1 MLKSRIGRIMAIL
14 LFLALGAWFVIQV
27 GSPAPETV
35 SRNEAIQALAPGA
48 QRGDTVIDRP
58 SLSGAT
64 SYVYGEPVVPAI
76 VNMMDVPAGPA
87 EVDLIKEMYEK
98 GEIDLYEND
107 GPVSEG
113 AFQAL
118 VAESERQPVDS
129 SLQSE
134 IPQMGALNTGASF
147 KAIDYT
153 QSNQGVPPDPDIMVG
168 LDHVVVGVNTS
179 FQVFDKNGNS
189 LVGPTLYSSFWG
201 SNCGTGSG
209 VSMFDPYSGYDEE
222 NNRYVMGIT
231 AYDPGVNGGDNGY
244 ACIAVSQTDSA
255 TGSWYLYSF
264 DGNPGGGS
272 DYFFDYPHMGIGQDA
287 IYVSANMFGSSFV
300 RNHVFAFDKDAMY
313 SGASANSVKFDV
325 GATNFTIQPAKL
337 KGFTTGGWPTNA
349 NEPHYF
355 IDAQYGNSQN
365 QLKVW
370 KFSDPWGTPSFTS
383 AGTVTVNSYSLP
395 VSQPQ
400 QGGSNIQGNDNR
412 LLDVEYW
419 GGKMWATHAVGC
431 NPGGGTVNCVRWY
444 EIDISSG
451 TASLVQ
457 QGTLSSNSTYRSF
470 PDLGV
475 NSCGDMLVGYTMTS
489 SSMYPSVYV
498 SGREAGDTSGQ
509 LKDETLVHAG
519 EDYYTAYDSVPRRW
533 GDYTGLALDPD
544 GETFW
549 YLGEYSRNQATARW
563 STWVGSFK
571 WSGCTVGPTPT
582 PGPTATPTNTPQP
595 TATPLPQACT
605 TYTAADT
612 PIALPNGTSSISS
625 NLSVSGSNTIVDV
638 NVNVDM
644 AHVYVGDIAF
654 TVTHQNTGT
663 SATIIDRPGVP
674 ASTYGCSGD
683 DILATLDD
691 SAGSAVE
698 NQCAGSTPTI
708 NGTFSPNNALSV
720 FNGENGNGTW
730 TMTVQDFYTSAD
742 AGTLNGWSVEI
753 CVEDNG
759 NPTPTNTPIPPTPTN
774 TPAPTAT
781 NTPAPTA
788 TNTPAPTATNTP
800 ALTATNTPAPTA
812 TNTPVPPTPTP
823 APDGLFCSN
832 PGISIPDPG
841 STSDS
846 QSISDTRTINDLNV
860 ILDASH
866 TWVGDLTFTLTHV
879 NSGTSVTIFDRPG
892 VPASTYGCSGNDIDA
907 MLDDEAGSAV
917 EGQCGTG
924 TPTIN
929 GTFSPNNAL
938 SAFDGESM
946 NGSWTLSVSDA
957 VGADSGTLNS
967 WCLEATLGGPTPTDT
982 PTPMVTNTPAPTA
995 TNTPAPTATNTPA
1008 PTATNTP
1015 APTATNTPVPTPTNT
1030 PVPGGSDDIY
1040 ISSSTSG
1047 SVGGV
1052 SFADEDI
1059 ILFDTGTNTWS
1070 MYFDGSDVLPSADIN
1085 AFALL
1090 SDGTILMSFDNA
1102 PSVSG
1107 VGTVDD
1113 SDIVQF
1119 TPTSLGS
1126 TTAGTFAMFFDG
1138 SDVGLTTSGEDI
1150 SSIAVS
1156 PAGNLIVSFLGSWS
1170 VTGASG
1176 VDEDLAEFSAT
1187 AWGSSTSGTWSMYFD
1202 GSDVGLNTSSNEDV
1216 WGAWVATNG
1225 NIYLTTQGDFSVS
1238 GLSGD
1243 GSDIF
1248 ICNSPTTGSS
1258 TSCSSFTMYFD
1269 GSAEGIGAE
1278 QIDGMVIV
1286 Q

>member
-1 MLKSRIGRIMAIL
+1 MLKSRIGRILVIL
-14 LFLALGAWFVIQV
+14 LFLGLGTWLILQA

-35 SRNEAIQALAPGA
+35 TRIEAVQALAPGA
-48 QRGDTVIDRP
+48 QRGDTPVDRP
-58 SLSGAT
+58 SLTGAT
-64 SYVYGEPVVPAI
+64 SYVYGEPVAPVV
-76 VNMMDVPAGPA
+76 VNMKDVPAGPA
-87 EVDLIKEMYEK
+87 DVDIIKELYEK

-107 GPVSEG
+107 GPISDG
-113 AFQAL
+113 AFQAM
-118 VAESERQPVDS
+118 VAESERQPVDDS
-129 SLQSE
+129 VQSD
-134 IPQMGALNTGASF
+134 IPQLGVLNSGVNF

-153 QSNQGVPPDPDIMVG
+153 QSMQGVPPDPDIMVG
-168 LDHVVVGVNTS
+168 NDHIVVGVNTS

-201 SNCGTGSG
+201 SNCGTGSN
-209 VSMFDPYSGYDEE
+209 VVMFDPYSVYDEE
-222 NNRYVMGIT
+222 ANRYVMGIT
-231 AYDPGVNGGDNGY
+231 AYDPNVNGGDNGY

-255 TGSWYLYSF
+255 TGSWHLYSF

-272 DYFFDYPHMGIGQDA
+272 DYFFDYPHIGVGQDA
-287 IYVSANMFGSSFV
+287 LYLGANMFGSSFV
-300 RNHVFAFDKDAMY
+300 RNHIFAFDKDAMY
-313 SGASANSVKFDV
+313 AGNSANSVKFDV
-325 GATNFTIQPAKL
+325 GTANFTLQPAKL

-355 IDAQYGNSQN
+355 VDAQYGNNQN
-365 QLKVW
+365 RLTVW
-370 KFSDPWGTPSFTS
+370 KFSDPWGSPSFTQ
-383 AGTVTVNSYSLP
+383 AGTVTVSSYSLP

-419 GGKMWATHAVGC
+419 GGKLWTTHTVGC
-431 NPGGGTVNCVRWY
+431 NPGGGTVNCIRWY

-451 TASLVQ
+451 SPSLVQ
-457 QGTLSSNSTYRSF
+457 QGTLSSSSTYRSF

-498 SGREAGDTSGQ
+498 AGREAGDASGT
-509 LKDETLVHAG
+509 LKDETLLKAG
-519 EDYYTAYDSVPRRW
+519 EDFYTAYDSVPRRW

-549 YLGEYSRNQATARW
+549 YLGEYSRPQTTARW
-563 STWVGSFK
+563 STWVGSFT
-571 WSGCTVGPTPT
+571 WSDCTVGPTPT
-582 PGPTATPTNTPQP
+582 PGPTATPTNTPEP
-595 TATPLPQACT
+595 TATPLPQTCT
-605 TYTAADT
+605 TYTASDT

-625 NLSVSGSNTIVDV
+625 NIAVSGSGSILDV
-638 NVNVDM
+638 NVDVDM
-644 AHVYVGDIAF
+644 AHVYVGDLGF
-654 TVTHQNTGT
+654 TLTHQDT
-663 SATIIDRPGVP
+663 SNAVTIIDRPGVP

-691 SAGSAVE
+691 GASSPVE
-698 NQCAGSTPTI
+698 NECAGSIPTI
-708 NGTFSPNNALSV
+708 NGTFSPNNALAA

-730 TMTVQDFYTSAD
+730 TLTVEDFYTSAD

-759 NPTPTNTPIPPTPTN
+759 SPTPTPTNTPVPPTPTNTPVPPTPTNTPIPPTPTN
-774 TPAPTAT
+774 TPIPPT
-781 NTPAPTA
+781 P
-788 TNTPAPTATNTP
+788 
-800 ALTATNTPAPTA
+800 

-846 QSISDTRTINDLNV
+846 QSVSDTRTINDLNV

-866 TWVGDLTFTLTHV
+866 TWVGDLTFTLTH
-879 NSGTSVTIFDRPG
+879 NDSGTSVTIFDRPG
-892 VPASTYGCSGNDIDA
+892 VPGSTYGCSGNDIA
-907 MLDDEAGSAV
+907 ATLDDEAGSPV
-917 EGQCGTG
+917 EGQCDAG

-938 SAFDGESM
+938 SAFDGENM

-967 WCLEATLGGPTPTDT
+967 WCLEATLGGPSPTDT
-982 PTPMVTNTPAPTA
+982 PVPPTSTPAPTA
-995 TNTPAPTATNTPA
+995 TNTPVPTATNTPA

-1030 PVPGGSDDIY
+1030 PTPGGSDKIY
-1040 ISSSTSG
+1040 VSSSTGG
-1047 SVGGV
+1047 SIDGI
-1052 SFADEDI
+1052 SFQDEDI
-1059 ILFDTGTNTWS
+1059 LLYDTGTGSWS
-1070 MYFDGSDVLPSADIN
+1070 MYFDGSDVLPSTDIN

-1090 SDGTILMSFDNA
+1090 ADGTILMSFNNA
-1102 PSVSG
+1102 PNVSG
-1107 VGTVDD
+1107 VGIVDD

-1126 TTAGTFAMFFDG
+1126 TTAGTFVMFFDG

-1156 PAGNLIVSFLGSWS
+1156 PAGNLVVSFLGSWS

-1176 VDEDLAEFSAT
+1176 VDEDLAEFAAT
-1187 AWGSSTSGTWSMYFD
+1187 SWGTSTSGTWSMYFD

-1216 WGAWVATNG
+1216 WGAYIATNG
-1225 NIYLTTQGDFSVS
+1225 NIYLTTQGAFGVA

-1248 ICNSPTTGSS
+1248 ICNSPTTGSV

-1269 GSAEGIGAE
+1269 GSAEGIGSE
-1278 QIDGMVIV
+1278 QIDGIVIV